1 MPCEDIRVGDGIA
14 AYGAGTN
21 TNTARLTGDVI
32 KVGRVNVQ
40 IHTCVRFCPDGPW
53 HDQVHK
59 VPRTAIVAVMRE
71 GVFIYGSAESCKGH
85 WG

>member
-1 MPCEDIRVGDGIA
+1 MPCDIQVGDGIA
-14 AYGAGTN
+14 AYGAG

-40 IHTCVRFCPDGPW
+40 IRTRVRFRPDGPW
-53 HDQVHK
+53 FEHTHR
-59 VPRTAIVAVMRE
+59 VPRRAIVAVMR
-71 GVFIYGSAESCKGH
+71 GDVFIYGNANSCSGH